1 MIASEGL
8 VPSPYAYAS
17 LLNAYVNTGTMD
29 GAEALMERMREVGC
43 APNVVAYTTMLKGY
57 MLVADVDAKAGG
69 AYDASRAAT
78 KRAALPG
85 ELWAWAAPHLSP
97 RYEALR
103 GR

>member
-1 MIASEGL
+1 MRDINSCGEACRLFVRMIASEGL

-57 MLVADVDAKAGG
+57 MLVADVDA
-69 AYDASRAAT
+69 
-78 KRAALPG
+78 
-85 ELWAWAAPHLSP
+85 AWRLIDGMTHPVA
-97 RYEALR
+97 RIVER
-103 GR
+103 